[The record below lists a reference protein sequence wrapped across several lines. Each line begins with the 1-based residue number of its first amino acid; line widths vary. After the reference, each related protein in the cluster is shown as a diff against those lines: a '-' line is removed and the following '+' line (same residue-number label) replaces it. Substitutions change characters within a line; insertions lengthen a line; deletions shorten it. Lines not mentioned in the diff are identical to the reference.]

1 MFYSLKCDITHL
13 LTIHNGVL
21 ALMSAQSKKIIR
33 LSIETT
39 LEVQK
44 IAKKVAAMDEET
56 IRSMI
61 TSMVVERACELG
73 LVDSEDVERIIEQL

>member
-1 MFYSLKCDITHL
+1 
-13 LTIHNGVL
+13 
-21 ALMSAQSKKIIR
+21 MSAQSKKIIR